1 MKKKIFNIALCLSL
15 GTVCNALAAP
25 TVVPVSS
32 QEDLTITIYNQGRA
46 LVKDIRTVDLKTG
59 LNQISFEDISDQVMP
74 SSVLFKATGASVQE
88 QNFNFDLL
96 THDNMLKKSVGQVVN
111 VEFINPA
118 TGAVLNQKAEVLSYN
133 NHAPVLKINGKIET
147 NYPGRII
154 FNEVPKNLAAKPSLV
169 FDVNAS
175 MAGIKKAE
183 VSYLTTGL
191 SWEADY
197 VAEITPAEELTL
209 NGLVTLTNNT
219 QVSYYNARL
228 QLVAGDVNIVHPR
241 MEMYGKP
248 IAAAVR
254 MNAMDAAMEPESVS
268 GYYLYTLKRP
278 TDILS
283 NQTKQV
289 SLLSGQNIQ
298 SKKTYEFSSLLNYYS
313 ESTFENEKPTMY
325 LSFVNSTQNHLGEPL
340 PKGTVRVYQKDSSG
354 RLIFVGED
362 RINHTAKNRVVR
374 LTLGEDFDITA
385 TGKRVSFK
393 KIDSKNSQAEFE
405 LKIANAKT
413 EPVVVRYKQ
422 YLPNGWR
429 ILSESLKS
437 QKENSNQ
444 IYWDIAVGAESEVV
458 LNFKIAVDSQ

>member
-1 MKKKIFNIALCLSL
+1 MIKKILGGLFLSGIAC
-15 GTVCNALAAP
+15 TAFAAA

-32 QEDLTITIYNQGRA
+32 QEDLTMTIYNQGRA
-46 LVKDIRTVDLKTG
+46 LVKDIRTVNLKAG

-74 SSVLFKATGASVQE
+74 SSVLFKAADVSVQE

-96 THDNMLKKSVGQVVN
+96 THDNMLKKAVGQSVN

-118 TGAVLNQKAEVLSYN
+118 TGAVVTQKAELLSYIN
-133 NHAPVLKINGKIET
+133 GRPVLKINDKIET
-147 NYPGRII
+147 NYPGRIV
-154 FNEVPKNLAAKPSLV
+154 FNEVPKNLSAKPSLV
-169 FDVNAS
+169 FDVNATA
-175 MAGIKKAE
+175 AGKKEAE
-183 VSYLTTGL
+183 VSYLTAGM
-191 SWEADY
+191 SWSADY
-197 VAEITPAEELTL
+197 VAELAPSGELTL

-228 QLVAGDVNIVHPR
+228 QLVAGDVNVVQPQRR
-241 MEMYGKP
+241 MYQKAMLGE
-248 IAAAVR
+248 
-254 MNAMDAAMEPESVS
+254 NALSMDSAMESEAIS

-298 SKKTYEFSSLLNYYS
+298 SKKTYEYSSLMDYYS
-313 ESTFENEKPTMY
+313 SSKFENAKPTMF
-325 LSFVNSTQNHLGEPL
+325 LSFVNSAQNGLGEPL

-362 RINHTAKNRVVR
+362 RINHTAKNRVVK
-374 LTLGEDFDITA
+374 LALGKDFDITA
-385 TGKRVSFK
+385 TGKRVNFK
-393 KIDSKNSQAEFE
+393 KIDSKSSQAEFE
-405 LKIANAKT
+405 LKISNAKS

-422 YLPNGWR
+422 YLPNNWR

-437 QKENSNQ
+437 QKESSNE
-444 IYWDIAVGAESEVV
+444 IYWDIAIDAESESV
-458 LNFKIAVDSQ
+458 LTFKVAIDDL